1 VKSPFSTV
9 LGKLLA
15 VWGVSIALVLTGA
28 LIGAAGM
35 LEALD
40 DYQTA
45 ISGDLAH
52 ERAIQSAETEFK
64 LQVQEWKNV
73 LLRGSD
79 PEALVKYWGQF
90 EATEKKVQ
98 QAVGELAKRVGEPA
112 IRGQLESFVKAHQE
126 MAAGYRKGLEAYKV
140 AGFDSKVGD
149 KAVKGIDRAPAELL
163 EKAAQGL
170 AAAVNASTAHAQ
182 TAERRALVW
191 AVASIVI
198 AVVAGLL
205 GFVYL
210 TRRSVTR
217 PATQLA
223 GDLRRMA
230 EGDFTAVP
238 VYESSDELG
247 DIGASAGSLRRD
259 MGGVIAYLL
268 NATAQ
273 MAAAAEELARTS
285 DDARVHV
292 SRQQSETALVATA
305 INEMAATAHE
315 VAKSAA
321 DTAQASHR
329 ADGESRE
336 GKAVVGRT
344 VRAIDALAS
353 EVENAA
359 GVIQRLEVDTE
370 SIGRVVEVI
379 RGIAEQTNLLALNAA
394 IEAARAGE
402 QGRGFAVVADEV
414 RTLASRTQQ
423 STREIQEMIERLQ
436 TGAKDAVAVMEKG
449 RVQARASVEQAGTA
463 GVSLESITQAV
474 ATINDMTAQ
483 IASAAEEQT
492 HVTEEINRNVTQIAQ
507 AVEATAQG
515 AEQTAAAGEEL
526 ARIAAELQASVGRFR
541 I

>member
-1 VKSPFSTV
+1 
-9 LGKLLA
+9 
-15 VWGVSIALVLTGA
+15 
-28 LIGAAGM
+28 
-35 LEALD
+35 
-40 DYQTA
+40 
-45 ISGDLAH
+45 
-52 ERAIQSAETEFK
+52 
-64 LQVQEWKNV
+64 
-73 LLRGSD
+73 
-79 PEALVKYWGQF
+79 
-90 EATEKKVQ
+90 
-98 QAVGELAKRVGEPA
+98 
-112 IRGQLESFVKAHQE
+112 
-126 MAAGYRKGLEAYKV
+126 
-140 AGFDSKVGD
+140 
-149 KAVKGIDRAPAELL
+149 
-163 EKAAQGL
+163 
-170 AAAVNASTAHAQ
+170 
-182 TAERRALVW
+182 
-191 AVASIVI
+191 
-198 AVVAGLL
+198 
-205 GFVYL
+205 
-210 TRRSVTR
+210 
-217 PATQLA
+217 
-223 GDLRRMA
+223 
-230 EGDFTAVP
+230 
-238 VYESSDELG
+238 
-247 DIGASAGSLRRD
+247 

-285 DDARVHV
+285 EDSRVHV
-292 SRQQSETALVATA
+292 ARQQSETALVATA

-449 RVQARASVEQAGTA
+449 RGQARASVEQAGTA
-463 GVSLESITQAV
+463 GASLESITQAV

-492 HVTEEINRNVTQIAQ
+492 QVTEEINRNVTQIAQ